1 MWRERCWKG
10 SSGFPTSWASA
21 LHAMVTPGSWA
32 NGHKL
37 TIYRD
42 HVLCPQIFC
51 RGREKVRG
59 RENGGLQGNDV
70 M

>member
-1 MWRERCWKG
+1 MEGEVLEGVFRLPYIL
-10 SSGFPTSWASA
+10 GFCTARYGYPRLMGKWSQ
-21 LHAMVTPGSWA
+21 
-32 NGHKL
+32 L